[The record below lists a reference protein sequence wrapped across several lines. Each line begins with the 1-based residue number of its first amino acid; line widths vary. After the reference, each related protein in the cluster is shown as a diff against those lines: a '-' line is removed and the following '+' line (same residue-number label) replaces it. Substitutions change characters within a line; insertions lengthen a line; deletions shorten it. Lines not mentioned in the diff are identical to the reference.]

1 VSWLYRVNNGK
12 SGPLLGALRQVAA
25 SRAGH
30 GVYCAMNDLGYA
42 HTFEAAVRS
51 LIATLKRKDDDEVP
65 YYSEVSLAAVGSA
78 RIGFNIVE
86 LWRDKDGDTKCMDT
100 TTLLLTR
107 SPETLQAQDATDI
120 QFITPGGEMINAKRV
135 ASSDGEIEMNLDLA
149 RTDDSNWSVKGKFRG
164 KDVNEAIDGGS
175 PSTFTSETALLR
187 TLLAKKDPIGAE
199 ATVVNWAPTDP
210 AHFSKSTV
218 KVLAALDAGAYRVQ
232 RSGGDLTA
240 ELTVDGATGQITRV
254 TFQVGPGNI
263 TAERVFV
270 RGKL

>member
-1 VSWLYRVNNGK
+1 
-12 SGPLLGALRQVAA
+12 
-25 SRAGH
+25 
-30 GVYCAMNDLGYA
+30 MNDLGYA
-42 HTFEAAVRS
+42 HTFEAAISS

-65 YYSEVSLAAVGSA
+65 YYSEVSLASIGSA

-86 LWRDKDGDTKCMDT
+86 LWRDKDGDTKCVDT
-100 TTLLLTR
+100 TTFLLART
-107 SPETLQAQDATDI
+107 PEILQAQDATDI
-120 QFITPGGEMINAKRV
+120 QFIRSGGEMINAKRV
-135 ASSDGEIEMNLDLA
+135 ASSDGDIEMNLDLA
-149 RTDDSNWSVKGKFRG
+149 QTDDSNWSVKGKFRG
-164 KDVNEAIDGGS
+164 KDVNEAIVGDS
-175 PSTFTSETALLR
+175 PSTFISETALLR

-199 ATVVNWAPTDP
+199 ATVVDWAPTDP

-218 KVLAALDAGAYRVQ
+218 KVLATLDAGTYRVR

-240 ELTVDGATGQITRV
+240 ELSVERATGQITQV